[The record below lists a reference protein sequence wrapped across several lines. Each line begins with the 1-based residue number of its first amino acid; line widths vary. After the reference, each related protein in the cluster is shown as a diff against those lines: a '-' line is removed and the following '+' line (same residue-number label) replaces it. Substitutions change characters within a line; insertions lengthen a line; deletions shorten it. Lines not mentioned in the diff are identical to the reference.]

1 MNKLILFL
9 FLFLFLIPTYSYA
22 LTFSDLEGKRS
33 SFDGKKI
40 VFSGVIKDIK
50 RITKKKSVQVKIKL
64 IDLFSKNKMDV
75 LFIESIDGIKV
86 NDDFT
91 CPNFKTV
98 KLEGIYTS
106 SRSKSLLGSIL
117 VNNKNNITCSEAID
131 IESISKEYTN
141 ESLKESKEKLGN
153 KVIKLKGFIK
163 GFKRSHSSKKV
174 EAKFKLID
182 SKKSKFSTKVI
193 LGLQYNDNIINSINC
208 SEGNFVVIS
217 GVFKPNKSKNSKELG
232 VLKSLSKNYVEC
244 KNSKLELTDKE
255 IFKSKKQ
262 IVRERHSKLKILFSK
277 YKKELKTKNI
287 NYDLIKT
294 SVDSMTKMCES
305 GGTQSLIKTCIKIN
319 SYLKTIDQR
328 NKISFKIQ
336 NTLANLIDIS
346 ILDTY
351 KPKKENNIIEIIKL
365 FYPEKS
371 SYVIGVPARC
381 YDRELYNPSNPSYP
395 YSSLSISK
403 ETKQYFTPILAMFNN
418 PKLKCGSLIESIY
431 IIGNMDEDDKLDVLK
446 LFHQTSRSCS
456 IFIASLDIFDM
467 SLEKQASMF
476 FLLHFLS
483 FIRVSRLF
491 TLEPIIIS
499 SLEPSTFSPSKTH
512 SRDIPILHS
521 FNILVSLMVPFL

>member
-9 FLFLFLIPTYSYA
+9 FLVPSFSYA
-22 LTFSDLEGKRS
+22 LTFSDLEGKRQN
-33 SFDGKKI
+33 FEGKKI
-40 VFSGVIKDIK
+40 VFAGVIKDIK

-64 IDLFSKNKMDV
+64 IDLFSINKMDV

-91 CPNFKTV
+91 CPNFKYV
-98 KLEGIYTS
+98 KLEGIYTPS
-106 SRSKSLLGSIL
+106 KSKSLVGSIL
-117 VNNKNNITCSEAID
+117 VDKKISISCSEALD
-131 IESISKEYTN
+131 IEKISKEYTN
-141 ESLKESKEKLGN
+141 ESLFESKEKLSK

-163 GFKRSHSSKKV
+163 GFKRTHTEKKV

-182 SKKSKFSTKVI
+182 SEKSKFSTKVR
-193 LGLQYNDNIINSINC
+193 LGLEYNEHIINTINC

-217 GVFKPNKSKNSKELG
+217 GVFYPNKSKSSKDLG
-232 VLKSLSKNYVEC
+232 LLKSLSKNYVEC
-244 KNSKLELTDKE
+244 KSQKLELTEKE
-255 IFKSKKQ
+255 KFKSKKQ
-262 IVRERHSKLKILFSK
+262 IVRERHNKLKILFRK
-277 YKKELKTKNI
+277 YKKEIKSKKTD
-287 NYDLIKT
+287 YEVIKT
-294 SVDSMTKMCES
+294 SVNSMIKMCEA
-305 GGTQSLIKTCIKIN
+305 GGTQNLIKTCIKIN

-418 PKLKCGSLIESIY
+418 PKLKCGSLIDSIY

-446 LFHQTSRSCS
+446 LDTKRKEYF
-456 IFIASLDIFDM
+456 
-467 SLEKQASMF
+467 K
-476 FLLHFLS
+476 
-483 FIRVSRLF
+483 
-491 TLEPIIIS
+491 IIS
-499 SLEPSTFSPSKTH
+499 S
-512 SRDIPILHS
+512 DI
-521 FNILVSLMVPFL
+521 